1 MNLLKLMLDMN
12 PEKRIDAK
20 EALNHP
26 FFYSLTELKKY
37 RKSIISK
44 ISEGKELNLPYLKQ
58 SKKY

>member
-44 ISEGKELNLPYLKQ
+44 ISEGK
-58 SKKY
+58 

>member
-1 MNLLKLMLDMN
+1 MNLLKRMLDMDPN
-12 PEKRIDAK
+12 KRIDAK

-44 ISEGKELNLPYLKQ
+44 ISEGKELSLPYLKH
-58 SKKY
+58 KKY